1 MKKFETRPSPCIL
14 PLKIKRVFPCYSK
27 GRKIKKTGLVRAPVV
42 YFTSYDPIFSVD
54 TPLPNHLKPGDDTHS
69 RVLLRFDK

>member
-1 MKKFETRPSPCIL
+1 M
-14 PLKIKRVFPCYSK
+14 
-27 GRKIKKTGLVRAPVV
+27 KKTGLVRAPVV

-69 RVLLRFDK
+69 HLLLRFDK